1 MCFGVPDRPWRL
13 LHRHTRKRASHSP
26 HLPVQEH
33 TTALHSENLYPQVL
47 VNLGYEVSGPVDD
60 PLQNVRLYWGSH
72 LTLPSVEIISPTDT
86 PGPVSS
92 LAKRLQQGIYHLCFE
107 VTDVPACLER
117 FSVHSRVVLVSP
129 AKPAVLFRK
138 RQVSFYFVENF
149 CLIELLEQHE
159 ID

>member
-1 MCFGVPDRPWRL
+1 MKFHHFGL
-13 LHRHTRKRASHSP
+13 LSSEPEASR
-26 HLPVQEH
+26 
-33 TTALHSENLYPQVL
+33 QVL

-72 LTLPSVEIISPTDT
+72 STLPSVEIISPTDT

-149 CLIELLEQHE
+149 GLIELLEQHE